1 MGKENEQGVGR
12 SAGQGHERD
21 EEKVCGSVWP
31 AVEARKERLA
41 ENKWKIEKKWYSGKQ
56 SG

>member
-41 ENKWKIEKKWYSGKQ
+41 ENKWKIEKKWYSGRQ